1 MVNFAAIA
9 NKKVADIERPP
20 NMPIGTYLAVVT
32 NIPAQGEVAGGKW
45 ETLDFMLRII
55 KPMEDVDPDALKAY
69 SAKAGDVNKRIMQR
83 RFMFSTEDDDK
94 FHASEYQVKSFCF
107 KHLMVDESLA
117 MSGSEMLHESVN
129 HQCLVSVKWEPDK
142 NDPEIIYDRIG
153 KTAPVE

>member
-9 NKKVADIERPP
+9 NKKVEDIERPP

-32 NIPAQGEVAGGKW
+32 KIPVQGEVAGGKW

-55 KPMEDVDPDALKAY
+55 KPMEDVDPDALKEF
-69 SAKAGDVNKRIMQR
+69 GDVTKRIMQR
-83 RFMFSTEDDDK
+83 RVMFSTDQDDEDK
-94 FHASEYQVKSFCF
+94 FRASEYQVKSFCF
-107 KHLMVDESLA
+107 KHLMVDETSD
-117 MSGSEMLHESVN
+117 MSWSEMLHESVN

>member
-9 NKKVADIERPP
+9 NKKVEDIERPP

-32 NIPAQGEVAGGKW
+32 KIPVQGEVAGGKW

-55 KPMEDVDPDALKAY
+55 KPMEDVDPDALKEY
-69 SAKAGDVNKRIMQR
+69 GDVTKRTMQR
-83 RFMFSTEDDDK
+83 RFMFSTEEEDK
-94 FHASEYQVKSFCF
+94 FLASEYQVKSFCF
-107 KHLMVDESLA
+107 KHLMVDESPD
-117 MSGSEMLHESVN
+117 MSWSEMLHESVN